1 LIDFVFVVHVSA
13 VLGCV
18 IMQLSLTEFH
28 CSLFFVIFSQHSFIV
43 SSQAIVAL
51 SGAHAVGRCHTDR
64 SGYWGPWTYGETTF
78 SNDYF
83 CRLVDASEGW
93 APKTQHKGKRWTGP
107 PQFVNSKG
115 DLMML
120 HTDMALT
127 WDEDFKKWVDI
138 YANDEERYFKDFA
151 KYYQRKKKKKGGGGG
166 GGRERCIGG
175 TCWRRPWF
183 FCFFMSD
190 CYFFFFMFFAK
201 NVCSR
206 IKRIGLQKFERWWQ
220 SLCFLWSKR
229 LSTSYFFRGWK
240 GKKMVTGWW
249 CLGWGRCF
257 VCLCTNN

>member
-249 CLGWGRCF
+249 CLGRGRCF

>member
-1 LIDFVFVVHVSA
+1 LIDFVLVVHVSA

-151 KYYQRKKKKKGGGGG
+151 KYYQRKKSKKGGGGG
-166 GGRERCIGG
+166 GGRERCIGDVPVG
-175 TCWRRPWF
+175 AALGF
-183 FCFFMSD
+183 FVFSCLIVFLFFYVF
-190 CYFFFFMFFAK
+190 C
-201 NVCSR
+201 
-206 IKRIGLQKFERWWQ
+206 QK
-220 SLCFLWSKR
+220 
-229 LSTSYFFRGWK
+229 
-240 GKKMVTGWW
+240 
-249 CLGWGRCF
+249 CLF
-257 VCLCTNN
+257 

>member
-1 LIDFVFVVHVSA
+1 
-13 VLGCV
+13 
-18 IMQLSLTEFH
+18 MQLSLTEFH
-28 CSLFFVIFSQHSFIV
+28 CSLV

-93 APKTQHKGKRWTGP
+93 APKTQHKGKSWTGP

-138 YANDEERYFKDFA
+138 YANDEERFFKDFA
-151 KYYQRKKKKKGGGGG
+151 KYYQRKKKNKGGGGG
-166 GGRERCIGG
+166 VCRERCVGSGNI
-175 TCWRRPWF
+175 
-183 FCFFMSD
+183 S
-190 CYFFFFMFFAK
+190 YFLLLFLF
-201 NVCSR
+201 
-206 IKRIGLQKFERWWQ
+206 LQNI
-220 SLCFLWSKR
+220 CLWSCSIKELNELGCKNLNGGGR
-229 LSTSYFFRGWK
+229 AFVFFGPK
-240 GKKMVTGWW
+240 D
-249 CLGWGRCF
+249 
-257 VCLCTNN
+257 